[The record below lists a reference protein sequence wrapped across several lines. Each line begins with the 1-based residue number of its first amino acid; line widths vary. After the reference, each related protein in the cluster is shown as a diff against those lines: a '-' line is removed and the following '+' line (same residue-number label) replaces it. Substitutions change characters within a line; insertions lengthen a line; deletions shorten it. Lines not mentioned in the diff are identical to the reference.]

1 MNRTEQ
7 VLAWIKKKS
16 DQSKVSFTTL
26 EISQALNMNRT
37 AVSRELNKLVQ
48 NRQLKKVA
56 GKPVLYILNMLS
68 EESPLPKRIRKEEP
82 SPTKKSSIFTEFIG
96 TSESLKNQV
105 NSAKAAIMYPPD
117 GLHTILLGSTGV
129 GKSTFA
135 KVMYKYGQEIGKF
148 RGKSPFVHVNC
159 SDYSNNPQLLLSV
172 LFGYV
177 RGAFTGADTDKDGL
191 IEEANN
197 GLLFLDEVH
206 RLPPE
211 GQEMLFTIIDTQQYR
226 KLGETSSQSH
236 PVNVLIV
243 CATTENIESSL
254 LHTFKRR
261 FQMVLKLPDLKDRTL
276 QERIQLVDSFFCLES
291 EKIEKEIF
299 VEKQIVESL
308 TRYNC
313 PGNIGQ
319 LKNDIQ
325 ILCAKEFAQA
335 VIQGYDQIKISIDQ
349 LDRSLLPEIDIED
362 RGFFQDCTYYMGNKI
377 MLNRRTKV
385 ELPIESTIDS
395 SFYQKILEKYSTLL
409 KEGKSIKEIQQ
420 KMTLFMNQRF
430 NIQIDAVESREPLS
444 NKGIEKLVSE
454 EVLSIVNT
462 TIQKISADLEVN
474 CDQKVT
480 YNLALHVE
488 ALVLKCNSG
497 SRNFSKRKISEEAKQ
512 TAFHPYAQKL
522 VKSINRKFQIK
533 IPLEEQEIIELF
545 LETIYKDTRK
555 NPIGI
560 LIIMHGVGV
569 ATNLA
574 KMVND
579 LLGIH
584 HAEGLDMP
592 LEDTIESVYEK
603 SIDIVRRIDQGAG
616 VLLLVD
622 MGSLSTF
629 SVRLKKELGINV
641 RVVDNITSPLLIE
654 ATRKALFTNL
664 EIESLVNELL
674 EESTYFT
681 SHRKN
686 TTIFDYSSRRLIKN
700 KDHLFYHS
708 LEKSVTFLDIRRA
721 SEILD
726 EILLSLSE
734 LLAFEIIDTLVIKFY
749 FHCLAMIERSIRK
762 ENLAFELRSEDK
774 DNYFYQIE
782 KELQLLERI
791 YGISLPESEILYVT
805 KMVKTFV

>member
-7 VLAWIKKKS
+7 VLNWIKKES
-16 DQSKVSFTTL
+16 VHSKISFTTL
-26 EISQALNMNRT
+26 ELSQALTMNRT

-48 NRQLKKVA
+48 NQQLKKIA
-56 GKPVLYILNMLS
+56 GKPVRYILNTAPEKQTATS
-68 EESPLPKRIRKEEP
+68 IVTKQASSI
-82 SPTKKSSIFTEFIG
+82 PTTKSSIFTEFIG
-96 TSESLKNQV
+96 TSQSLKNQV
-105 NSAKAAIMYPPD
+105 NSAKAAIMYPPN

-148 RGKSPFVHVNC
+148 KGKSPFVHVNC

-177 RGAFTGADTDKDGL
+177 RGAFTGADTNKDGL

-197 GLLFLDEVH
+197 GLLFLDEIH

-226 KLGETSSQSH
+226 KLGETSNQSH
-236 PVNVLIV
+236 PVNVLII

-254 LHTFKRR
+254 LQTFKRR
-261 FQMVLKLPDLKDRTL
+261 FPMVLKLPDLKDRTL

-299 VEKQIVESL
+299 VEKQIIECL
-308 TRYNC
+308 TRYDC

-325 ILCAKEFAQA
+325 ILCAKEFAHA
-335 VIQGYDQIKISIDQ
+335 VIHGYDQIKITADQ
-349 LDRSLLPEIDIED
+349 LDYALLPETDLKD
-362 RGFFQDCTYYMGNKI
+362 RNFFQDCTYFKGNKI
-377 MLNRRTKV
+377 VLNQRTKV
-385 ELPIESTIDS
+385 ELPIESTVES
-395 SFYQKILEKYSTLL
+395 SFYQNILEKYSTLL

-420 KMTLFMNQRF
+420 KMTAFMNQSF
-430 NIQIDAVESREPLS
+430 NIQIEATENQDHPS
-444 NKGIEKLVSE
+444 KGIEKLVSM
-454 EVLSIVNT
+454 EVLTIVDT
-462 TIQKISADLEVN
+462 TIQKISADLKVK

-488 ALVLKCNSG
+488 ALVLKCNAG
-497 SRNFSKRKISEEAKQ
+497 SRPFGKRKISEEATQ
-512 TAFHPYAQKL
+512 TAFHPYAKGL
-522 VKSINRKFQIK
+522 VEAINQKFQVN

-555 NPIGI
+555 NPIGV

-592 LEDTIESVYEK
+592 LEDTIESVYER
-603 SIDIVRRIDQGAG
+603 SVDIVRRIDQGAG

-641 RVVDNITSPLLIE
+641 RVVDNVTSPLLIE

-681 SHRKN
+681 SHRKSA
-686 TTIFDYSSRRLIKN
+686 TIFDYSSRRLIKN

-708 LEKSVTFLDIRRA
+708 LEKSVTFLDVRRA
-721 SEILD
+721 SETLD
-726 EILLSLSE
+726 EILLSMSE
-734 LLAFEIIDTLVIKFY
+734 LLKFEIIDTLVIKFY
-749 FHCLAMIERSIRK
+749 FHCLAMIERSIRR
-762 ENLAFELRSEDK
+762 ENLAFDLHQQDK
-774 DNYFYQIE
+774 DNCFYQI
-782 KELQLLERI
+782 KNELQLLERV
-791 YGISLPESEILYVT
+791 YGISLPDSEILYVT
-805 KMVKTFV
+805 KMIKTFI